1 MHNRSPSI
9 VPPSDDREVYL
20 VLDDFGGRIGQ
31 TWRETGVENANLETV
46 LTDLLDGQ
54 YGNPVRVIG
63 FNAAEGWSRD
73 VSEDVA
79 YELSRR
85 CAERARD
92 LPSFLVEFV
101 ARHHGTHHDAQ

>member
-9 VPPSDDREVYL
+9 VPPSDDCEVYL

-31 TWRETGVENANLETV
+31 TWRETGVENANLETI

-63 FNAAEGWSRD
+63 FNAAEGWSRN

-92 LPSFLVEFV
+92 LPSSLVGFV
-101 ARHHGTHHDAQ
+101 ARHHLRHHDVR

>member
-9 VPPSDDREVYL
+9 VPPGAAHDVYL
-20 VLDDFGGRIGQ
+20 VLDDFAGRIGQ
-31 TWRETGVENANLETV
+31 AWRETGVEDANLETV
-46 LTDLLDGQ
+46 ITDLLDGQ

-79 YELSRR
+79 YEVSRR
-85 CAERARD
+85 CAEQARD

-101 ARHHGTHHDAQ
+101 TRYHGTHHDVQ